1 MSDDTHGPYLRL
13 LMFAK
18 DFWTRFGLS
27 CAATCPEVI
36 PVLVDLLNSN
46 SNNRQENNE
55 LDNQTKRTVSK
66 D

>member
-1 MSDDTHGPYLRL
+1 MNDDTHGPYLRL
-13 LMFAK
+13 LMSAK
-18 DFWTRFGLS
+18 DFWARFGLS
-27 CAATCPEVI
+27 YAATCPEVI